1 MGKIRVYELAK
12 DLGVSSKVLLDRM
25 QQMGLPAKSYMGT
38 LEDEETRRLKEA
50 FTKKEQPS
58 QPITK
63 TPAQAP
69 GLARGAT
76 PSGGA
81 RSSAPASERPQGAS
95 GAPVQTGA
103 PRPTGKPPGGNT
115 GSVTASGG
123 AGTAPASERPQG
135 ASGANRSDQNNAFSK
150 AGQAASRPPQTRP
163 PQAPGPA
170 RGAAPS
176 GGFRSSVPEGRGA
189 APASGGTG
197 SSGSGADR
205 YARNQG
211 GAPASGRPHGAPGA
225 PVQTGAPRPT
235 GKPPGGAGAAPT
247 SGRPQGASGANR
259 TDRNNAFTKSG
270 QTAARPPQ
278 TRGPGAP
285 ASRPGVRPAQNDGSG
300 RPAQTARPARA
311 GAQTTT
317 KTSAPSQGQNVVIDR
332 EDYRKKALERREEQR
347 KTQEQSQRKLLS
359 KVVSLSAGGKRKRR
373 PPSHRPQ
380 QQHHPAS
387 VVMTKAIVIEEK
399 LTVQDLA
406 NRLQVDPGAVIKK
419 LIEMGV
425 MATLNQ
431 VVDADTAALIA
442 QEFGADV
449 ELEKIEATLD
459 AVLDEAEDDETVLEM
474 KPPVIT
480 VMGHV
485 DHGKTSLL
493 DAIRQ
498 TNVIATEAGGITQHI
513 GAYQV
518 ELRGKKITFL
528 DTPGHEAFTSMRA
541 RGAQVTDIAV
551 LVVAADDGVMPQT
564 VEAINHAKA
573 AGVPIVVAVNKIDKP
588 QANQDRVKQQLMEY
602 GLVAE
607 EWGGDTIC
615 VPVSAHTKE
624 GLEHLLEMLLLVAE
638 MGELKSN
645 PNRAARGT
653 VIDARLDKGRGP
665 VATVLIQKGDLHVGD
680 YALAGTAYGKV
691 RAMLDFKGRRVK
703 KAPPATPVQILGL
716 SEAPN
721 AGDSFYV
728 LPDEKLARQIV
739 EERVKIKRQQDNV
752 NPEKV
757 TLEDLFKQIR
767 QGKIKELNLVVKAD
781 VQGSVEAL
789 LQALSKLGTDEVRL
803 KIIHSGVGAVT
814 ENDVMLASASK
825 GLIIGFNVRPEVNA
839 KMTADMQ
846 QVEIR
851 LYRVIYEI
859 IDDVRAALEG
869 LLEPELREVVSGRA
883 EVRDIFSI
891 PKIGVISGCYLT
903 EGRLA
908 RNGKVRLIRD
918 GVVIY
923 EGNIASLRRF
933 KDDVKEVAQGYECG
947 IGLDKFQDVK
957 QGDIMEGYTIEAI
970 KRLL

>member
-50 FTKKEQPS
+50 FMKKEQPS

-69 GLARGAT
+69 GPARGAA

-81 RSSAPASERPQGAS
+81 RSSVPASGGAVSSPASGRPPGAP

-123 AGTAPASERPQG
+123 AGTAPASERPQA
-135 ASGANRSDQNNAFSK
+135 ASGTNRPDQNNAFSK
-150 AGQAASRPPQTRP
+150 AGQTASRPPQTRP
-163 PQAPGPA
+163 PRPRPGKRRCAVRRFQVLCA
-170 RGAAPS
+170 RRAG
-176 GGFRSSVPEGRGA
+176 GA

-235 GKPPGGAGAAPT
+235 GKPPSGAGAAPT

-373 PPSHRPQ
+373 PPGHRPQ
-380 QQHHPAS
+380 QQHHPAN

-406 NRLQVDPGAVIKK
+406 NRLQVNPGAVIKK

-431 VVDADTAALIA
+431 VVDAETAALIA

-449 ELEKIEATLD
+449 ELEKIEATLE
-459 AVLDEAEDDETVLEM
+459 AVLDEAEDDQAALEM

-528 DTPGHEAFTSMRA
+528 DTPGHEAFTSIRA
-541 RGAQVTDIAV
+541 RGAQITDIAV

-588 QANQDRVKQQLMEY
+588 QANQDRVKQQLTEY

-638 MGELKSN
+638 MEELKSN

-653 VIDARLDKGRGP
+653 VIEARLDKGRGP
-665 VATVLIQKGDLHVGD
+665 MATVLIQKGDLHVGD

-703 KAPPATPVQILGL
+703 KAPPPHRWKSLACPRHPMQATPFMCCLMK
-716 SEAPN
+716 SWP
-721 AGDSFYV
+721 
-728 LPDEKLARQIV
+728 AR
-739 EERVKIKRQQDNV
+739 
-752 NPEKV
+752 
-757 TLEDLFKQIR
+757 
-767 QGKIKELNLVVKAD
+767 
-781 VQGSVEAL
+781 S
-789 LQALSKLGTDEVRL
+789 L
-803 KIIHSGVGAVT
+803 K
-814 ENDVMLASASK
+814 
-825 GLIIGFNVRPEVNA
+825 
-839 KMTADMQ
+839 
-846 QVEIR
+846 
-851 LYRVIYEI
+851 
-859 IDDVRAALEG
+859 
-869 LLEPELREVVSGRA
+869 
-883 EVRDIFSI
+883 
-891 PKIGVISGCYLT
+891 
-903 EGRLA
+903 
-908 RNGKVRLIRD
+908 NG
-918 GVVIY
+918 
-923 EGNIASLRRF
+923 
-933 KDDVKEVAQGYECG
+933 
-947 IGLDKFQDVK
+947 
-957 QGDIMEGYTIEAI
+957 
-970 KRLL
+970 

>member
-12 DLGVSSKVLLDRM
+12 DLGVNSKVLLDRM
-25 QQMGLPAKSYMGT
+25 QQMGLPVKSYMST
-38 LEDEETRRLKEA
+38 LEDEEISRLKEA
-50 FTKKEQPS
+50 FVKKEKQS
-58 QPITK
+58 QPIPK
-63 TPAQAP
+63 AP
-69 GLARGAT
+69 T
-76 PSGGA
+76 
-81 RSSAPASERPQGAS
+81 
-95 GAPVQTGA
+95 
-103 PRPTGKPPGGNT
+103 
-115 GSVTASGG
+115 
-123 AGTAPASERPQG
+123 
-135 ASGANRSDQNNAFSK
+135 
-150 AGQAASRPPQTRP
+150 
-163 PQAPGPA
+163 QAPGPA

-176 GGFRSSVPEGRGA
+176 GTR
-189 APASGGTG
+189 
-197 SSGSGADR
+197 
-205 YARNQG
+205 
-211 GAPASGRPHGAPGA
+211 
-225 PVQTGAPRPT
+225 PVQTGAPRPPERT
-235 GKPPGGAGAAPT
+235 PGGGAGTSPA
-247 SGRPQGASGANR
+247 SGRPSGAPGASGTVR
-259 TDRNNAFTKSG
+259 TAQNNAFAKAA

-278 TRGPGAP
+278 ARGGAGSGGAVSGGHGAGAAPVNKPGA
-285 ASRPGVRPAQNDGSG
+285 
-300 RPAQTARPARA
+300 RPAQTGGPASGGAGSRGARSTGPGAGAARPVQAAKPARA
-311 GAQTTT
+311 GAQATA
-317 KTSAPSQGQNVVIDR
+317 KTNASNQDQKVVIDR

-347 KTQEQSQRKLLS
+347 RTQEQSQRKLLS
-359 KVVSLSAGGKRKRR
+359 KVVSLSARGKRKRR
-373 PPSHRPQ
+373 PPGHHQQ

-387 VVMTKAIVIEEK
+387 GVMTKAIVIEEK
-399 LTVQDLA
+399 VTIQGLA
-406 NRLQVDPGAVIKK
+406 NRLQVDPAVVIKK
-419 LIEMGV
+419 LIELGV

-442 QEFGADV
+442 QKFGANV
-449 ELEKIEATLD
+449 EIEKSEATL
-459 AVLDEAEDDETVLEM
+459 EAALGETEDDEAALEM

-518 ELRGKKITFL
+518 ELRGKRITFL

-564 VEAINHAKA
+564 IEAINHAKA
-573 AGVPIVVAVNKIDKP
+573 AGVPIVVAINKIDKP
-588 QANQDRVKQQLMEY
+588 QANPERVKQQLTEY
-602 GLVAE
+602 SLVAE

-615 VPVSAHTKE
+615 VPVSAHTRE

-638 MGELKSN
+638 MEELKSN

-665 VATVLIQKGDLHVGD
+665 VATVLIQKGALHVGD
-680 YALAGTAYGKV
+680 YTLAGTAYGRV

-703 KAPPATPVQILGL
+703 KAFPATPVEILGL
-716 SEAPN
+716 SEVPN
-721 AGDSFYV
+721 AGDPFYV

-739 EERVKIKRQQDNV
+739 EERVKQRRQQDNV

-859 IDDVRAALEG
+859 IDDVKAALEG
-869 LLEPELREVVSGRA
+869 LLEPELREIVSGRA
-883 EVRDIFSI
+883 EVRDTFSI
-891 PKIGVISGCYLT
+891 PKIGVISGCYIT
-903 EGRLA
+903 EGKMV
-908 RNGKVRLIRD
+908 RNGKVRVIRD

-923 EGNIASLRRF
+923 EGSIASLRRF
-933 KDDVKEVAQGYECG
+933 KDDAKEVSQGYECG

-957 QGDIMEGYTIEAI
+957 QGDILEGYTIEEI
-970 KRLL
+970 KRVLNP

>member
-12 DLGVSSKVLLDRM
+12 DLGVNSKVLLDRM
-25 QQMGLPAKSYMGT
+25 QQMGLPVKSYMGT
-38 LEDEETRRLKEA
+38 LEDEEIGRLKEA
-50 FTKKEQPS
+50 FMKKEQQS
-58 QPITK
+58 QLITK
-63 TPAQAP
+63 TPAQASSP
-69 GLARGAT
+69 ARDAA
-76 PSGGA
+76 PSGGV
-81 RSSAPASERPQGAS
+81 RPSAPAGHGAAPASGHPPGAARYVGNQGGAPASGRPPGAPGAS
-95 GAPVQTGA
+95 VQTGA
-103 PRPTGKPPGGNT
+103 PRPTGKAPGGNT
-115 GSVTASGG
+115 GSVPASG
-123 AGTAPASERPQG
+123 RPQG
-135 ASGANRSDQNNAFSK
+135 APGTIRTAQNNAFTK
-150 AGQAASRPPQTRP
+150 AGQTAARP
-163 PQAPGPA
+163 PQAKGQTGPGPA
-170 RGAAPS
+170 RGAVPS
-176 GGFRSSVPEGRGA
+176 
-189 APASGGTG
+189 
-197 SSGSGADR
+197 
-205 YARNQG
+205 
-211 GAPASGRPHGAPGA
+211 SGRPPGAPGA
-225 PVQTGAPRPT
+225 SVQTGAPRPT
-235 GKPPGGAGAAPT
+235 GKAPGGNTGSAPA
-247 SGRPQGASGANR
+247 SGRPQGAPGTIR
-259 TDRNNAFTKSG
+259 TAQNNAFTKAG

-278 TRGPGAP
+278 AKGPGAP
-285 ASRPGVRPAQNDGSG
+285 VNRSGVRPDQNGGSA
-300 RPAQTARPARA
+300 RPAQTARPPRT
-311 GAQTTT
+311 GAPVTT
-317 KTSAPSQGQNVVIDR
+317 KTSEANQGQNVVIDR

-347 KTQEQSQRKLLS
+347 RTQEQSQRKLLS

-373 PPSHRPQ
+373 PPVHRQQQ
-380 QQHHPAS
+380 QQHHPAN

-431 VVDADTAALIA
+431 VVDAETAALIA

-449 ELEKIEATLD
+449 ELEKIEATLE
-459 AVLDEAEDDETVLEM
+459 AVLDEAEDDEAALEM

-588 QANQDRVKQQLMEY
+588 QANQDRVKQQLTEY

-638 MGELKSN
+638 MEELKSN

-703 KAPPATPVQILGL
+703 KAPPATPVEILGL

-721 AGDSFYV
+721 AGDPFYV

-739 EERVKIKRQQDNV
+739 EERVKVRRQQDNV

-803 KIIHSGVGAVT
+803 NIIHSGVGAVT

-859 IDDVRAALEG
+859 IDDVKAALEG

-903 EGRLA
+903 EGKLA

-947 IGLDKFQDVK
+947 IGLEKFQDVK

>member
-1 MGKIRVYELAK
+1 MLLFGGDLMGKIRVYELAK
-12 DLGVSSKVLLDRM
+12 DLGVNSKVLLDRM
-25 QQMGLPAKSYMGT
+25 QQMGLPVKSYMST
-38 LEDEETRRLKEA
+38 LEDEEISRLKEA
-50 FTKKEQPS
+50 FVKKEKQS
-58 QPITK
+58 QPIPK
-63 TPAQAP
+63 AP
-69 GLARGAT
+69 T
-76 PSGGA
+76 
-81 RSSAPASERPQGAS
+81 
-95 GAPVQTGA
+95 
-103 PRPTGKPPGGNT
+103 
-115 GSVTASGG
+115 
-123 AGTAPASERPQG
+123 
-135 ASGANRSDQNNAFSK
+135 
-150 AGQAASRPPQTRP
+150 
-163 PQAPGPA
+163 QAPGPA

-176 GGFRSSVPEGRGA
+176 G
-189 APASGGTG
+189 TK
-197 SSGSGADR
+197 
-205 YARNQG
+205 
-211 GAPASGRPHGAPGA
+211 
-225 PVQTGAPRPT
+225 PVQTGAPRPPERT
-235 GKPPGGAGAAPT
+235 PGGGTGTSPA
-247 SGRPQGASGANR
+247 SGRPSGAPGASGTVR
-259 TDRNNAFTKSG
+259 TAQNNAFAKAA

-278 TRGPGAP
+278 ARGGAGSGGAVSGGHGAGAAPVNKPGA
-285 ASRPGVRPAQNDGSG
+285 
-300 RPAQTARPARA
+300 RPAQTGGPASGGAGSRGARSTGPGAGAARPVQAAKPARA
-311 GAQTTT
+311 GAQATA
-317 KTSAPSQGQNVVIDR
+317 KTNASNQDQKVVIDR

-347 KTQEQSQRKLLS
+347 RTQEQSQRKLLS
-359 KVVSLSAGGKRKRR
+359 KVVSLSARGKRKRR
-373 PPSHRPQ
+373 PPGHHQQ

-387 VVMTKAIVIEEK
+387 GVMTKAIVIEEK
-399 LTVQDLA
+399 VTIQGLA
-406 NRLQVDPGAVIKK
+406 NRLQVDPAVVIKK
-419 LIEMGV
+419 LIELGV

-442 QEFGADV
+442 QKFGANV
-449 ELEKIEATLD
+449 EIEKSKATL
-459 AVLDEAEDDETVLEM
+459 EAALGETEDDEAALEM

-518 ELRGKKITFL
+518 ELRGKRITFL

-564 VEAINHAKA
+564 IEAINHAKA
-573 AGVPIVVAVNKIDKP
+573 AGVPIVVAINKIDKP
-588 QANQDRVKQQLMEY
+588 QANPERVKQQLTEY
-602 GLVAE
+602 SLVAE

-615 VPVSAHTKE
+615 VPVSAHTRE

-638 MGELKSN
+638 MEELKSN

-665 VATVLIQKGDLHVGD
+665 VATVLIQKGALHVGD
-680 YALAGTAYGKV
+680 YTLAGTAYGRV

-703 KAPPATPVQILGL
+703 KAFPATPVEILGL
-716 SEAPN
+716 SEVPN
-721 AGDSFYV
+721 AGDPFYV

-739 EERVKIKRQQDNV
+739 EERVKQRRQQDNV

-803 KIIHSGVGAVT
+803 NIIHSGVGAVT

-859 IDDVRAALEG
+859 IDDVKAALEG
-869 LLEPELREVVSGRA
+869 LLEPELREIVSGRA
-883 EVRDIFSI
+883 EVRDTFSI
-891 PKIGVISGCYLT
+891 PKIGVISGCYIT
-903 EGRLA
+903 EGKMV
-908 RNGKVRLIRD
+908 RNGKVRVIRD

-923 EGNIASLRRF
+923 EGSIASLRRF
-933 KDDVKEVAQGYECG
+933 KDDAKEVSQGYECG

-957 QGDIMEGYTIEAI
+957 QGDILEGYTIEEI
-970 KRLL
+970 KRVLNP

>member
-1 MGKIRVYELAK
+1 
-12 DLGVSSKVLLDRM
+12 
-25 QQMGLPAKSYMGT
+25 
-38 LEDEETRRLKEA
+38 
-50 FTKKEQPS
+50 
-58 QPITK
+58 
-63 TPAQAP
+63 
-69 GLARGAT
+69 
-76 PSGGA
+76 
-81 RSSAPASERPQGAS
+81 
-95 GAPVQTGA
+95 
-103 PRPTGKPPGGNT
+103 
-115 GSVTASGG
+115 
-123 AGTAPASERPQG
+123 
-135 ASGANRSDQNNAFSK
+135 
-150 AGQAASRPPQTRP
+150 
-163 PQAPGPA
+163 
-170 RGAAPS
+170 
-176 GGFRSSVPEGRGA
+176 
-189 APASGGTG
+189 
-197 SSGSGADR
+197 
-205 YARNQG
+205 
-211 GAPASGRPHGAPGA
+211 
-225 PVQTGAPRPT
+225 
-235 GKPPGGAGAAPT
+235 
-247 SGRPQGASGANR
+247 
-259 TDRNNAFTKSG
+259 
-270 QTAARPPQ
+270 
-278 TRGPGAP
+278 
-285 ASRPGVRPAQNDGSG
+285 
-300 RPAQTARPARA
+300 
-311 GAQTTT
+311 
-317 KTSAPSQGQNVVIDR
+317 VVIDR

-359 KVVSLSAGGKRKRR
+359 KVVSLSARGKRKRR
-373 PPSHRPQ
+373 PPGHHQPA
-380 QQHHPAS
+380 QQHTAANVELP
-387 VVMTKAIVIEEK
+387 KAIVIEEK

-406 NRLQVDPGAVIKK
+406 DKLQVDPGAVIKK
-419 LIEMGV
+419 MIEMGV

-431 VVDADTAALIA
+431 VVEAETAALIA

-449 ELEKIEATLD
+449 ELEKIEATLE
-459 AVLDEAEDDETVLEM
+459 AVLDEAVDDEAALEM

-564 VEAINHAKA
+564 IEAINHAKA

-588 QANQDRVKQQLMEY
+588 DANPDRVKQQLMEY

-607 EWGGDTIC
+607 EWGGDVIC

-638 MGELKSN
+638 MGELKSD

-653 VIDARLDKGRGP
+653 VIDAKLDKGRGP
-665 VATVLIQKGDLHVGD
+665 VATVLIQKGALHVGD
-680 YALAGTAYGKV
+680 YALAGTAYGKI

-703 KAPPATPVQILGL
+703 KAPPATPVEILGL

-721 AGDSFYV
+721 AGDPFYV

-739 EERVKIKRQQDNV
+739 EERVKVRRQQDNV

-757 TLEDLFKQIR
+757 TLEDLYKQIR

-789 LQALSKLGTDEVRL
+789 LQVLSKLGTDEVRL
-803 KIIHSGVGAVT
+803 NIIHSGVGAVT
-814 ENDVMLASASK
+814 ENDVMLASASG
-825 GLIIGFNVRPEVNA
+825 GLIIGFNVRPEINA
-839 KMTADMQ
+839 KVTADMQ

-859 IDDVRAALEG
+859 IDDVKAALEG

-883 EVRDIFSI
+883 EVRSIFSI
-891 PKIGVISGCYLT
+891 PKIGVISGCYIT
-903 EGRLA
+903 DGKII

-918 GVVIY
+918 GAVVY
-923 EGNIASLRRF
+923 EGNIGSLRRF
-933 KDDVKEVAQGYECG
+933 KDDVKEVAQGFECG
-947 IGLDKFQDVK
+947 IGLEKFQDIK
-957 QGDIMEGYTIEAI
+957 QGDIMEVYIIEEI
-970 KRLL
+970 KRVL

>member
-25 QQMGLPAKSYMGT
+25 QQMSLPVKSYMGT

-50 FTKKEQPS
+50 FMKEEQQP

-69 GLARGAT
+69 GPARGAA
-76 PSGGA
+76 PSDGA
-81 RSSAPASERPQGAS
+81 RSSAPASGHPHGAP

-103 PRPTGKPPGGNT
+103 LRPTGKAPGGNT
-115 GSVTASGG
+115 GSAPASGG

-135 ASGANRSDQNNAFSK
+135 AAGATRTAQNNAFVK
-150 AGQAASRPPQTRP
+150 ATQTAARPPQTNGQTGP
-163 PQAPGPA
+163 AQAPGPT

-176 GGFRSSVPEGRGA
+176 GTRPVQTGTSP
-189 APASGGTG
+189 SGTRPVQTGTSRPTGPRPGGNTG
-197 SSGSGADR
+197 S
-205 YARNQG
+205 
-211 GAPASGRPHGAPGA
+211 APASGRPQGAPGA
-225 PVQTGAPRPT
+225 I
-235 GKPPGGAGAAPT
+235 
-247 SGRPQGASGANR
+247 R
-259 TDRNNAFTKSG
+259 TAQNNAFTKVG

-278 TRGPGAP
+278 AKGSGAP
-285 ASRPGVRPAQNDGSG
+285 VNRSGVRPAQTGGSA

-311 GAQTTT
+311 GVQATT
-317 KTSAPSQGQNVVIDR
+317 KTSIANQGQNVVIDR

-347 KTQEQSQRKLLS
+347 RTQEQSQRKLLS
-359 KVVSLSAGGKRKRR
+359 KVVAVPARGKRKRR
-373 PPSHRPQ
+373 PPGHRQQ
-380 QQHHPAS
+380 QQHHPAN

-419 LIEMGV
+419 LIEMGI

-449 ELEKIEATLD
+449 ELEKIEATLE
-459 AVLDEAEDDETVLEM
+459 AVLDETEDDEAALEM

-588 QANQDRVKQQLMEY
+588 QADQDRVKQQLTEY

-624 GLEHLLEMLLLVAE
+624 GLERLLEMLLLVSE
-638 MGELKSN
+638 MEELKSN

-665 VATVLIQKGDLHVGD
+665 VATVLIQKGALHVGD

-703 KAPPATPVQILGL
+703 KALPATPVEILGL

-721 AGDSFYV
+721 AGDPFYV

-739 EERVKIKRQQDNV
+739 EERVKLKRQQDNV

-789 LQALSKLGTDEVRL
+789 LQALSKLSTDEVRL

-814 ENDVMLASASK
+814 ENDVMLASASN

-869 LLEPELREVVSGRA
+869 LLEPELREVVGGRA

-891 PKIGVISGCYLT
+891 PKIGVISGCHIT
-903 EGRLA
+903 EGKMA

-957 QGDIMEGYTIEAI
+957 QGDIMEGYTIEEI